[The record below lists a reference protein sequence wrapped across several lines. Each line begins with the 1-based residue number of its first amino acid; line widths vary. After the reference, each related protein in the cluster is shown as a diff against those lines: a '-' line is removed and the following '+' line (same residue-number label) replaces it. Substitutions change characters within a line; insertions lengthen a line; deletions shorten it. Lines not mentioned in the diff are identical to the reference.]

1 MLTQY
6 ITLDF
11 TRKYLAPIY
20 LNQYEADSRDFV
32 ITCTAGSLPIN
43 LTGASVVFYA
53 TKPDDTI
60 LFNSCTIVDAAA
72 GKVQYT
78 PTSQT
83 CLVAGALTCQILII
97 GSDSSKLLSM
107 EFTVTVNPGDDYS
120 SAVESTSE
128 YTALDEALALTTGF
142 DARITQNETD
152 IDTKVDGAG
161 AVIDSHI
168 VQFDGTTGKTIKGG
182 VSITTT
188 VANPG
193 VNTNLPT
200 EAAVRAAIV
209 AACGGDVTGPESS
222 TNGGLVL
229 FNGTSGKTIKE
240 ASGLSGIMK
249 GNGAT
254 LATATPHSD
263 YATQP
268 VQITSTL
275 TALGWNSGEQTI
287 NDAAIYSASAPG
299 DVKIA
304 QDATD
309 AEFEAWID
317 GMVRVTGQAIGSITV
332 KAIGDI
338 PAIDIPVEIEVR

>member
-1 MLTQY
+1 MINKSAQIDLWKAYKT
-6 ITLDF
+6 
-11 TRKYLAPIY
+11 PIEIV
-20 LNQYEADSRDFV
+20 QYEGDGRVLNFV
-32 ITCTAGSLPIN
+32 LISGGQAIDLTAA
-43 LTGASVVFYA
+43 TVVFYA
-53 TKPDDTI
+53 TKPSGEDIYD
-60 LFNSCTIVDAAA
+60 SCTITDATA
-72 GKVQYT
+72 GKV
-78 PTSQT
+78 S
-83 CLVAGALTCQILII
+83 
-97 GSDSSKLLSM
+97 
-107 EFTVTVNPGDDYS
+107 FTVTTQTCIEAGTLTCFIEITTATPAVLRTQPFEITVVESEDVSG
-120 SAVESTSE
+120 AVESESE
-128 YTALDEALALTTGF
+128 FTALTAALATVSAYDG
-142 DARITQNETD
+142 RITQNEND
-152 IDTKVDGAG
+152 IAGKVDGAG
-161 AVIDSHI
+161 TVTDGHI

-188 VANPG
+188 VADPG
-193 VNTNLPT
+193 ANTKLPT

-287 NDAAIYSASAPG
+287 NDAAIYSATCPVIW
-299 DVKIA
+299 DIA
-304 QDATD
+304 DGATKAQVEALVDAMI
-309 AEFEAWID
+309 AGKE
-317 GMVRVTGQAIGSITV
+317 QATGSITFT
-332 KAIGDI
+332 AHGGD
-338 PAIDIPVEIEVR
+338 PAIDIPIKVMVL

>member
-1 MLTQY
+1 MINKSAQIDLWKAYKT
-6 ITLDF
+6 
-11 TRKYLAPIY
+11 PIEIV
-20 LNQYEADSRDFV
+20 QYEGDGRVLNFV
-32 ITCTAGSLPIN
+32 LISGGQAIDLTAA
-43 LTGASVVFYA
+43 TVVFYA
-53 TKPDDTI
+53 TKPSGEDIYD
-60 LFNSCTIVDAAA
+60 SCTITDATA
-72 GKVQYT
+72 GKV
-78 PTSQT
+78 S
-83 CLVAGALTCQILII
+83 
-97 GSDSSKLLSM
+97 
-107 EFTVTVNPGDDYS
+107 FTVTTQTCIEAGTLTCFIEITTATPAVLRTQPFEITV
-120 SAVESTSE
+120 VESEDVSGAIESE
-128 YTALDEALALTTGF
+128 SEFTALTAALATVSAYDG
-142 DARITQNETD
+142 RITQNEND
-152 IDTKVDGAG
+152 IAGKVDGAG
-161 AVIDSHI
+161 TVTDGHI

-263 YATQP
+263 YAPPP